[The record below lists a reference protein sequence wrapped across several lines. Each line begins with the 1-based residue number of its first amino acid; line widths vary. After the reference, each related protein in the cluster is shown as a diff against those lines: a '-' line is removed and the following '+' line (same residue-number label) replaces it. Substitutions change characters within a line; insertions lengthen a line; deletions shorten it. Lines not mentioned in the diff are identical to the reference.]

1 MSEPGADISPNQDR
15 AIAALLTSRT
25 IVAAAR
31 KADVGERTLRRWLKK
46 DDFQSHLRRA
56 RRQAFSRSIGRLQ
69 QVAADAISTLGRIMN
84 DEKASPATRVSAA
97 RTVLQF
103 GYHGVEVDD
112 FEQRLAE
119 LERIK
124 RLIEKAKKQ
133 HLP

>member
-56 RRQAFSRSIGRLQ
+56 RRL
-69 QVAADAISTLGRIMN
+69 
-84 DEKASPATRVSAA
+84 
-97 RTVLQF
+97 
-103 GYHGVEVDD
+103 
-112 FEQRLAE
+112 
-119 LERIK
+119 
-124 RLIEKAKKQ
+124 
-133 HLP
+133 